1 MHGKRRV
8 LTMAALLGCVL
19 GWTHAAMAQ
28 SGGPYNL
35 SWNTF
40 DGGGATFSTGS
51 AYRLGGSAGQPDAGA
66 HAGWLYALTG
76 GFFYGGI
83 AATSVGEPP
92 VPPGEP
98 VPPGSL
104 AIPLAF
110 RLYPGA
116 PNPFTEKTTIAFDLP
131 ERAGVQARVY
141 DLSGELVRTLAGEPR
156 SAGRHE
162 LTWDGNDNAGRGVA
176 HGIYF
181 LQPKAGV
188 HTGTQKMILTR

>member
-1 MHGKRRV
+1 MLATKQV
-8 LTMAALLGCVL
+8 LTMAALLGCAL
-19 GWTHAAMAQ
+19 GGPRAATAQ

-40 DGGGATFSTGS
+40 DGGGATFSTGA

-66 HAGWLYALTG
+66 HTGGLYALSG
-76 GFFYGGI
+76 GFFYAGI

-92 VPPGEP
+92 VPPGEQ

-104 AIPLAF
+104 GIPLAF

-116 PNPFTEKTTIAFDLP
+116 PNPFTKKTTIAFDLP

-141 DLSGELVRTLAGEPR
+141 NLSGELVRTLAGEQR
-156 SAGRHE
+156 AAGRHE
-162 LTWDGNDNAGRGVA
+162 VSWDGSDNAGRDVA

-181 LQPKAGV
+181 LQLKAGV